1 MHKITFQF
9 ALLLFRMKTVLD
21 LECLIE
27 EYKND
32 LSEHGALTAPG
43 PVLRNGLVLYINYK
57 LTNDNPNETAKIV
70 EKLATEHINLKALCT
85 SIRRLLQIVKDMKKH
100 LPRAWD
106 DIVLYL
112 NLPFGLPFEN
122 PQSTYT

>member
-1 MHKITFQF
+1 MVPTRRYYQAFYSYLIILYTCMHKITFQS

-32 LSEHGALTAPG
+32 LNEHGALTAP
-43 PVLRNGLVLYINYK
+43 VVRNGLVVYINYK

-70 EKLATEHINLKALCT
+70 EN
-85 SIRRLLQIVKDMKKH
+85 
-100 LPRAWD
+100 
-106 DIVLYL
+106 
-112 NLPFGLPFEN
+112 
-122 PQSTYT
+122 

>member
-1 MHKITFQF
+1 MHKITFQS
-9 ALLLFRMKTVLD
+9 ALLLFRMKTAYVLD

-32 LSEHGALTAPG
+32 LSEHGTLTA

-85 SIRRLLQIVKDMKKH
+85 FIRRLL
-100 LPRAWD
+100 
-106 DIVLYL
+106 
-112 NLPFGLPFEN
+112 
-122 PQSTYT
+122 

>member
-1 MHKITFQF
+1 MHKITFQSTF
-9 ALLLFRMKTVLD
+9 LLFRMKTVLD

-32 LSEHGALTAPG
+32 LNEHGALTAS
-43 PVLRNGLVLYINYK
+43 VLRNGLVLHINYN

-85 SIRRLLQIVKDMKKH
+85 PIRRLLQIVKDMKKH
-100 LPRAWD
+100 LSRAWD
-106 DIVLYL
+106 DIVMYL
-112 NLPFGLPFEN
+112 
-122 PQSTYT
+122 